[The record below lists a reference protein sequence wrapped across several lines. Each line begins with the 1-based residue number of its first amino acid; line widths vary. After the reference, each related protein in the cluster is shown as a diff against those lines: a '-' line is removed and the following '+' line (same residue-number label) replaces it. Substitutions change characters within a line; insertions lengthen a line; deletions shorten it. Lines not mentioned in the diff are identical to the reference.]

1 MTRTLLATIAAF
13 LAVTTLFA
21 SAADAGYCGG
31 RGYGG
36 PCAVGPS
43 FGASTK
49 SYRAKRYYARAI
61 AKAKAKARARAIA
74 AAQAKARAKAR
85 ARIVAAAKAKAKAR
99 AAAKVAA
106 EQRLDD
112 EDLTIS
118 TAALNAS
125 EIIDTVETAPEEP
138 KLRTNV
144 GCKKFFPTIGMTLSV
159 PCE

>member
-1 MTRTLLATIAAF
+1 MTRTILATVTAF
-13 LAVTTLFA
+13 LFVITVFA

-36 PCAVGPS
+36 PCGVGPS

-49 SYRAKRYYARAI
+49 SYSAKRYYARAI

-74 AAQAKARAKAR
+74 AAKAKAR
-85 ARIVAAAKAKAKAR
+85 ARIVAAAKAKAKAKAR

-106 EQRLDD
+106 EQRFDD
-112 EDLTIS
+112 EDSTIS